1 MRIVIASG
9 NAGKIREIRAAL
21 SEFGVEPIPQDEL
34 GIRPCPEDFPTFIEN
49 SLVKARHASG
59 QSGLPALADDSGICV
74 RALRGAPGVR
84 SARFAGPDADDEAN
98 LALLLE
104 RMEGVEDR
112 AAAYQASMVLVM
124 SPYGPSP
131 VIAEGYWKGSILR
144 ERRGDGGFG
153 YDPVF
158 LDEEAGKTGAEMSV
172 EEKNRVSHRG
182 EALRILVEKLRR
194 RGIGAR

>member
-21 SEFGVEPIPQDEL
+21 AEFGVELIPQDEL
-34 GIRPCPEDFPTFIEN
+34 GIRSCPEDFPTFIEN
-49 SLVKARHASG
+49 SLVKARHASR